1 MAACCS
7 AVHFRRDVFMGILLK
22 LGEPVR
28 WSLHLLEKQD
38 KIQSKLSKNRLTRS
52 QRRGMR
58 SRSRVGE
65 KWWTKNEKSN
75 TDRSLDPGIPK
86 EQTNAEAAHGIAKSH
101 PNNWKSVSFA
111 SSVSARTIGCSSAAR
126 REHPVPAV
134 QRSMHRAWKP
144 LAPRTGGYVEVAGK
158 NKYAR
163 QDSNLQPSVPKTD
176 ALSNCATDAFH
187 TKILVHLSHF

>member
-101 PNNWKSVSFA
+101 PNN
-111 SSVSARTIGCSSAAR
+111 
-126 REHPVPAV
+126 
-134 QRSMHRAWKP
+134 
-144 LAPRTGGYVEVAGK
+144 
-158 NKYAR
+158 
-163 QDSNLQPSVPKTD
+163 
-176 ALSNCATDAFH
+176 
-187 TKILVHLSHF
+187 